1 MMKLLSLT
9 IPSANGTPTK
19 IETPAGIPSG
29 THFTVG
35 SLSTAALQVTMVFGV
50 LISLLYLVYGGW
62 FWLQSKGDKEKLDKA
77 RRIILNSI
85 IGLIVMAFAMVV
97 VSLIATAFGV
107 NTLFSSVNP

>member
-1 MMKLLSLT
+1 MKNLLSLT
-9 IPSANGTPTK
+9 IPGPNGSVQ

-29 THFTVG
+29 TRYTVG
-35 SLSTAALQVTMVFGV
+35 SLSTTALQTAMVFGV

-85 IGLIVMAFAMVV
+85 IGLIVMALSLVV
-97 VSLIATAFGV
+97 VNLIASALGVRTAI
-107 NTLFSSVNP
+107 NP